1 MVAQPSGQVLP
12 FRVER
17 ARKPTWRTWVRK
29 VQGPAERR
37 QFVAVRG
44 YLRAEKARIIA
55 RFESDPV
62 IAALGVARSIVR
74 RDLIDDIVARL
85 FAGEDA
91 AFGEV
96 IDPGIRASVKEG
108 TEWIASLLPR
118 ATYDPSLDP
127 SDQIIG
133 EEIVRVNREAKAFV
147 AEVVRTGLR
156 EGQTIGE
163 MTATIQL
170 DSGGLFGPA
179 RALRI
184 ARTES
189 TKAVNEG
196 HGIGYQTAVAAGV
209 DFDLEW
215 SSAIDRATR
224 PSHVAMDGQTIP
236 PGGRFTITTGPNA
249 GDTGRFP
256 GDFDKA
262 AEVVNCRCCTVPNV
276 RD

>member
-1 MVAQPSGQVLP
+1 MVAHPAGQVIP

-17 ARKPTWRTWVRK
+17 AKKPTWRTWERK
-29 VQGPAERR
+29 VRAPAERR

-55 RFESDPV
+55 RFESDP
-62 IAALGVARSIVR
+62 ILSALGLARSIVH
-74 RDLIDDIVARL
+74 RDLIDDIIARL
-85 FAGEDA
+85 FYGEDV
-91 AFGEV
+91 AFGEA
-96 IDPGIRASVKEG
+96 IDPGIRASIRDG
-108 TEWIASLLPR
+108 ADWIASLLPR

-127 SDQIIG
+127 SGQIIG
-133 EEIVRVNREAKAFV
+133 MEIVRVNQEAKDFV

-156 EGQTIGE
+156 EGQSIGE

-224 PSHVAMDGQTIP
+224 SSHVAMDGQTIP
-236 PGGRFTITTGPNA
+236 PGGLFTIPTGPHA
-249 GDTGRFP
+249 GETGRFP
-256 GDFDKA
+256 GDFQSA